1 MSFPISRSEPFP
13 LATFLDVVERV
24 VVATLFTFFVYRLFV
39 PFLADGNPVYLTV
52 VVSESLVVLFILIR
66 RAAKTVSQR
75 PGDWV
80 LAFGGTAAPLCVA
93 PTEAAPVL
101 PILFCGLLIIE
112 GVLLQ
117 IYAKLTLRRS
127 FGVIAAN
134 RGVTTAGPYRFIRH
148 PMYAAYML
156 SWCGFLLASPSLC
169 NAAVYGFAFVCQ
181 IGRVMVEERLLNQDP
196 TYSSFVTAV
205 PYRLLP
211 GVF

>member
-24 VVATLFTFFVYRLFV
+24 VVATLFGFFVYRLLGAYF
-39 PFLADGNPVYLTV
+39 ADGNPVFLTIV
-52 VVSESLVVLFILIR
+52 LSESLVVLFILIR
-66 RAAKTVSQR
+66 RAAKTVSLR
-75 PGDWV
+75 PGDWL
-80 LAFGGTAAPLCVA
+80 LAFGATAAPLCVT
-93 PTEAAPVL
+93 PTDAGPLL
-101 PILFCGLLIIE
+101 PRVFCGLIIIV

-127 FGVIAAN
+127 FGIIAAN
-134 RGVTTAGPYRFIRH
+134 RGVTTAGPYRLVRH
-148 PMYAAYML
+148 PMYVAYMI
-156 SWCGFLLASPSLC
+156 SWSGFFLASPSLW

-181 IGRVMVEERLLNQDP
+181 IARLFAEERLLNEDA
-196 TYSSFVTAV
+196 TYRSFVTVV